1 MDIIPFKEFIL
12 TESTKIPRF
21 KWVSNPK
28 IGWWLDKDPVMFFH
42 GTHERNVQGIYTSEL
57 RAPTSGPTAGYVSL
71 ALDPYTAFGYAS
83 MSGSGGESE
92 FRGAGMKATTTPANE
107 RAVLVLKI
115 PQKYFIPRMV
125 HQRGNVDEYRNKLT
139 SKEEYLKAK
148 KHGKSDHE
156 YYMLTEIRLPTAVPS
171 QFILGYMKKG

>member
-1 MDIIPFKEFIL
+1 MKTFKSFL
-12 TESTKIPRF
+12 LESQSIPRIAWS
-21 KWVSNPK
+21 KSPN
-28 IGWWLDKDPVMFFH
+28 IGWWLDNDPVTFYH
-42 GTHERNVQGIYTSEL
+42 GTHERNIHGIYGSEL

-92 FRGAGMKATTTPANE
+92 FRGAGKKATTTPPNE
-107 RAVLVLKI
+107 RAVLVLRI
-115 PQKYFIPRMV
+115 PKAYFLKKMV
-125 HQRGNVDEYRNKLT
+125 HQRGNVDEYRNRLT

-156 YYMLTEIRLPTAVPS
+156 YYMLTEIRLPTAVPAKY
-171 QFILGYMKKG
+171 IIGYMKKG